1 MDYSVFREREEDSSF
16 LWDRLFCDGFIVL
29 YGPVGVGKT
38 NLLLF
43 LASKISLKE
52 KLFLLHENSNLSR
65 LKDFNAEMKNVL
77 IGNLSVNEYNKLMDS
92 KGLTKIDNV
101 FIDDLGRYYRR
112 IMDSS
117 RKKANDFLLDIVGSL
132 KFRKRAVITTHM
144 YKDLA
149 TGHYRMAGGD
159 FLLGAD
165 IILELAKVNN
175 RRYIIIR
182 KHPYLL
188 EGSKYS
194 FEILEKEIVFY
205 PTHS

>member
-1 MDYSVFREREEDSSF
+1 
-16 LWDRLFCDGFIVL
+16 
-29 YGPVGVGKT
+29 
-38 NLLLF
+38 
-43 LASKISLKE
+43 
-52 KLFLLHENSNLSR
+52 
-65 LKDFNAEMKNVL
+65 
-77 IGNLSVNEYNKLMDS
+77 
-92 KGLTKIDNV
+92 
-101 FIDDLGRYYRR
+101 
-112 IMDSS
+112 MDSS
-117 RKKANDFLLDIVGSL
+117 RKKANDFLLEIVSSL

-165 IILELAKVNN
+165 IILELAKLNN
-175 RRYIIIR
+175 RRYIVIR

-194 FEILEKEIVFY
+194 FEILDKEIVFY